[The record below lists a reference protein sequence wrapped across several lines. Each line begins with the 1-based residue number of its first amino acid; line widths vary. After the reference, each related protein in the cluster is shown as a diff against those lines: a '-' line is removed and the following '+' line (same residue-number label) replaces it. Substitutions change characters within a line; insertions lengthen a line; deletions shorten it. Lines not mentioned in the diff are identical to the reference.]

1 VSGQPLESIMS
12 LVLQKLKEQVSKIG
26 HGTGIVF
33 HNNKNLKFMM
43 KRFVMNLILIL
54 NIMISLSSKK

>member
-1 VSGQPLESIMS
+1 MFLG
-12 LVLQKLKEQVSKIG
+12 LQKLKEQACKIG
-26 HGTGIVF
+26 YGAGIVF

-43 KRFVMNLILIL
+43 RRFAMNLILIL